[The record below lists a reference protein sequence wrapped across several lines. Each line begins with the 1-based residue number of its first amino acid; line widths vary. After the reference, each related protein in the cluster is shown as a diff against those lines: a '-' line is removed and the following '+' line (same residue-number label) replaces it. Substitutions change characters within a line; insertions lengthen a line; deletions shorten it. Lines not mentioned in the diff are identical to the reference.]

1 MHAKLHTGCLAAML
15 FASLAAG
22 GAHAAAAQNSC
33 VAHYQNARGSLESFN
48 HELASTANEVRRL
61 ENAGLDPNRY
71 IVDYDRFHV
80 LLTVKFHA
88 LAEKIVSQTMAADDD
103 ASACKQDVLPYLKM
117 ADVEMIYQ
125 HYGLDKLLPP
135 EITRTDYVQVV
146 RSGALP
152 AGEAAPMPQGP
163 GEPMQAMAIGGE
175 TAMMIEKPYCV
186 FGICSAH
193 APF

>member
-1 MHAKLHTGCLAAML
+1 MYIKLYNGKVAAALFVALAT
-15 FASLAAG
+15 G
-22 GAHAAAAQNSC
+22 GAHTAHAQASC
-33 VAHYQNARGSLESFN
+33 AAHYQNARASLESFN
-48 HELASTANEVRRL
+48 HELATTASEVKRV

-80 LLTVKFHA
+80 LLTVKFHS
-88 LAEKIVSQTMAADDD
+88 LAEKVVSATMTADDD
-103 ASACKQDVLPYLKM
+103 ASACKQDILPYLKM

-125 HYGLDKLLPP
+125 HYGLDKLVPA

-146 RSGALP
+146 KSGALP
-152 AGEAAPMPQGP
+152 SGDAAAMPQDKP
-163 GEPMQAMAIGGE
+163 QPMQAMAIGGD

-193 APF
+193 SPL